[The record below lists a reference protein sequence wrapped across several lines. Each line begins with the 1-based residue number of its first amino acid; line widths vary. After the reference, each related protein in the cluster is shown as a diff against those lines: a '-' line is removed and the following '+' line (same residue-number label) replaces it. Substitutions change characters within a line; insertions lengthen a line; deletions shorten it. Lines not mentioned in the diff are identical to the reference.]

1 MRVSFQHSPIAL
13 AALLALGAGSSLAQP
28 APNTLPVQ
36 RPGGAVINA
45 TVGTPSGNALTV
57 TQTGSANNRGLVEW
71 SSFSIGSAARVN
83 IVQPNTQSVLVNRV
97 VGTGTSGPSPSEI
110 YGALNANGRVFL
122 VNPSGVVFGGSAQV
136 NVGSLVATSL
146 DLDSAMTANNY
157 QRLMQGGEVVLGQ
170 GGTAG
175 GIQVLDAD
183 DASRP
188 QIQVTEGGSIVLVSP
203 GSLVQGGSI
212 AAAGGRIH
220 LASASGVTLLPV
232 GTSGFVDVAVQ
243 PGTGSVELGANSLT
257 VASGGGQVSIQGDDI
272 RLRGGSQVIADG
284 SNGGGRIEV
293 GNDSTRSIVAETGS
307 ILSADAT
314 EAGNGGSVTLRAMHN
329 NHSAAPVGRV
339 DYGVTEAYGTIRARG
354 GVNGGN
360 GGQVETSGVSVNTRL
375 AAADGTL
382 THRGAVD
389 ASARAAGGQS
399 GTWTLDPYN
408 VTISNATATVSP
420 INGSFVPSAP
430 GANVNAADLSAAL
443 NGGTSV
449 EITTGTADTGTE
461 AGDIT
466 LMRDTTVTRS
476 AGGGTATLTLRAHN
490 DIVLEAGS
498 TLQGSTGNA
507 LNVNLYSNLDGNGA
521 GSVFVGG
528 TVRTFGGNVDIGG
541 GLAPA
546 TGYAL
551 SNGQTHGVHLSNA
564 LIDTTGT
571 TGRGN
576 VAVRGEAPN
585 ASFTSGVVVES
596 SSITA
601 HNISIAGLSSQ
612 QAAVTLGGPTGEPSV
627 LDASGLLS
635 VRGFADGVV
644 STSSGSVGVALDQ
657 LDVNLGSTGS
667 MYVAGRAFNRS
678 STAAGQAGVRVR
690 GTNIVAATDN
700 TGTITLAGEL
710 AGNDGQGGLVYLNT
724 GGGPLAING
733 GAGDGDPLTTGAN
746 VVLGGSAAT
755 GSAIDLGFGV
765 GTDIRTTGT
774 VNLRPLGV
782 DTAGNL
788 VELPGTAIAIG
799 TEATGSAFYVNSQW
813 LVTPN
818 ATRPGISAGG
828 GVVIGSSLHTGLI
841 TVEDGALAQHAD
853 VSLTLQNQGAS
864 SAGIEL
870 RTGNSLQDL
879 GLRTTGNIT
888 QTGSIT
894 VSGNLVVEGGA
905 QSNVTLG
912 DVENTI
918 GTLAFD
924 PPASLTLQTSGPLT
938 IGAASTAGYT
948 PGTGFTPLNITT
960 SLGGDSALIQSAGA
974 ITINQSVAMTG
985 SSAQLNIVAP
995 SITVAPGVSVTAPA
1009 GGSAKLWASS
1019 FTGVSGTNLYGCV
1032 FGDTATCSV
1041 SGITLPTTG
1050 NQMLH
1055 PTQPTLLVAA
1065 NPVTGFLDLALPAL
1079 SFSTTGLLNGD
1090 TPAGAL
1096 AGSLATTPSGPGS
1109 FAIDQG
1115 SLNSPLGYNVTFTPA
1130 TLTLRP
1136 GITRQMLQSSFQAEL
1151 ASDVYGRNL
1160 DQPYVC
1166 TAASVIRGSLA
1177 DDKQSDPLAS
1187 EWGKVRNQPQLS
1199 GCLNVTDGGQCS
1211 AF

>member
-146 DLDSAMTANNY
+146 DLDSSMSANNY

-170 GGTAG
+170 GGMAG
-175 GIQVLDAD
+175 GIQVLAAD

-203 GSLVQGGSI
+203 ASLVQGGSI

-220 LASASGVTLLPV
+220 LASAGGATLLPV
-232 GTSGFVDVAVQ
+232 GTSGFVDVALQ
-243 PGTGSVELGANSLT
+243 PGTGSVELGTNSLT

-284 SNGGGRIEV
+284 SNGGGRIDV
-293 GNDSTRSIVAETGS
+293 GGDNTRSIVAETGS
-307 ILSADAT
+307 LLSADAT

-329 NHSAAPVGRV
+329 NHSTAPVGRV

-354 GVNGGN
+354 GVNSGN
-360 GGQVETSGVSVNTRL
+360 GGQVETSGVAVNTRL

-382 THRGAVD
+382 THRGVVD
-389 ASARAAGGQS
+389 ASARAAGGQN

-408 VTISNATATVSP
+408 VTISDATATVSP
-420 INGSFVPSAP
+420 VNGSFIPSAT

-443 NGGTSV
+443 NGGTNV

-461 AGDIT
+461 AGNIT

-498 TLQGSTGNA
+498 TLQGSSGNA
-507 LNVNLYSNLDGNGA
+507 LNVNLYSNLDGAGA
-521 GSVFVGG
+521 GSVLVGG

-551 SNGQTHGVHLSNA
+551 SGGQTDGVHLNNA
-564 LIDTTGT
+564 LIDTTGA

-576 VAVRGEAPN
+576 VSIRGEAPN
-585 ASFTSGVVVES
+585 ASSNRGVVVES

-601 HNISIAGLSSQ
+601 HNISISGLASQ
-612 QAAVTLGGPTGEPSV
+612 QAAVALGGPTGEPS
-627 LDASGLLS
+627 LINASGLLL
-635 VRGFADGVV
+635 VRGFADGVI
-644 STSSGSVGVALDQ
+644 STSSDTVGVVLDE

-667 MYVAGRAFNRS
+667 MYVAGRAFNQS
-678 STAAGQAGVRVR
+678 LTATSQAGVRVR
-690 GTNIVAATDN
+690 ATNIVAARSN
-700 TGTITLAGEL
+700 TGTITLAGEI
-710 AGNDGQGGLVYLNT
+710 AGNQGLGGLAYLNT
-724 GGGPLAING
+724 GGGPLTING
-733 GAGDGDPLTTGAN
+733 GSGLLATGAN

-755 GSAIDLGFGV
+755 GSAIDLGSGL

-788 VELPGTAIAIG
+788 VEQPGTGIG
-799 TEATGSAFYVNSQW
+799 IGVEAGPGAFYINSQW
-813 LVTPN
+813 LTTPN
-818 ATRPGISAGG
+818 ASRPGLSAGG

-841 TVEDGALAQHAD
+841 TVEDSALTQHAD
-853 VSLTLQNQGAS
+853 VSLTLQNQGPS

-870 RTGNSLQDL
+870 GANNTLQNL

-888 QTGSIT
+888 QTGPIT

-905 QSNVTLG
+905 QSNVTLDNVG
-912 DVENTI
+912 NTV
-918 GTLAFD
+918 GSFAFD
-924 PPASLTLQTSGPLT
+924 PPASLTLQTTGPLT

-948 PGTGFTPLNITT
+948 PGTGFTPLSITT
-960 SLGGDSALIQSAGA
+960 SLGGNSALIQSTGA

-995 SITVAPGVSVTAPA
+995 SITVAPGATVTAPA
-1009 GGSAKLWASS
+1009 GGSARLWASS

-1032 FGDTATCSV
+1032 FGDTSTCSV
-1041 SGITLPTTG
+1041 SGIALPTTG
-1050 NQMLH
+1050 NQTLH

-1065 NPVTGFLDLALPAL
+1065 NPVTGFLDLALPTL
-1079 SFSTTGLLNGD
+1079 SFSTTGLINGD
-1090 TPAGAL
+1090 TAAGAL
-1096 AGSLATTPSGPGS
+1096 AGSLGATPSGPGS

-1115 SLNSPLGYNVTFTPA
+1115 SLRSPLGYSVTFTPA

-1160 DQPYVC
+1160 DQPYIC
-1166 TAASVIRGSLA
+1166 TAASVISGSLA

-1199 GCLNVTDGGQCS
+1199 GCLTVTDGGSCS